1 MVAEEVDPHD
11 GAVEVRVGRLDRL
24 EIQVPFVF
32 ERLETC
38 PRGATEVSN
47 AHGMA
52 HSGGTFENKFEERVE
67 VLWARGGYEDVG
79 VAVRHSR
86 CDANAQRSGLAPA
99 SCRGEGHGAPES
111 LLTDCLGL
119 GIACW
124 KETWKGREKKW
135 GAKRAQ
141 F

>member
-1 MVAEEVDPHD
+1 
-11 GAVEVRVGRLDRL
+11 
-24 EIQVPFVF
+24 
-32 ERLETC
+32 
-38 PRGATEVSN
+38 
-47 AHGMA
+47 MA

-111 LLTDCLGL
+111 LLTDCLEL
-119 GIACW
+119 GIAVLEGDVERAGKDVGG
-124 KETWKGREKKW
+124 KEGSVLVA
-135 GAKRAQ
+135 GIYISH
-141 F
+141 